1 MALIN
6 KTTGKNKINHLEE
19 IKANDIKIKDDVQI
33 DYGEKKYSAKERKP
47 VQVDPPVLK
56 MIGSLSY
63 AKDMPMYKVVEM
75 ALKAYIETLPNNE
88 KKLFEFKQNK
98 R

>member
-6 KTTGKNKINHLEE
+6 KSTGKDKINRSEE
-19 IKANDIKIKDDVQI
+19 IKANDINIKDDVQI
-33 DYGEKKYSAKERKP
+33 DYGEKKYSYKERKT

-63 AKDMPMYKVVEM
+63 AKDMPMYKVVET
-75 ALKAYIETLPNNE
+75 ALEAYIDTLPENE
-88 KKLFEFKQNK
+88 KKLFDFKQK
-98 R
+98 KE

>member
-63 AKDMPMYKVVEM
+63 AKDMPMYKVVET
-75 ALKAYIETLPNNE
+75 ALKAYIETLPDNE

>member
-6 KTTGKNKINHLEE
+6 KNNNKSKINRSEE
-19 IKANDIKIKDDVQI
+19 IRADDINIKDDVKI

-63 AKDMPMYKVVEM
+63 AKDMPMYKVVET
-75 ALKAYIETLPNNE
+75 ALEAYIETLPENE
-88 KKLFEFKQNK
+88 KKLFELKQNK
-98 R
+98 

>member
-6 KTTGKNKINHLEE
+6 KNTEKNRINHLEE
-19 IKANDIKIKDDVQI
+19 IKADDIKITDDVQI
-33 DYGEKKYSAKERKP
+33 DYGEKKYNAKDRKP

-63 AKDMPMYKVVEM
+63 AKDIPMYKVVEI
-75 ALKAYIETLPNNE
+75 ALEAYIETLPENE
-88 KKLFEFKQNK
+88 RKLFELKQNK
-98 R
+98 

>member
-19 IKANDIKIKDDVQI
+19 IKANDIKIKNDVKI

-63 AKDMPMYKVVEM
+63 AKDMPMYKVVET
-75 ALKAYIETLPNNE
+75 ALEAYIETLPENE
-88 KKLFEFKQNK
+88 KKLFDFKQSK
-98 R
+98 